1 MKDKWLFLDD
11 SGQLSNSG
19 THSHFLYGGIFIE
32 SERVYNLFMN
42 VVKQQC
48 KFFGIKGEIKG
59 SDIKIKHRK
68 KLLQAF

>member
-32 SERVYNLFMN
+32 SERAYNLFMN
-42 VVKQQC
+42 VVK
-48 KFFGIKGEIKG
+48 
-59 SDIKIKHRK
+59 
-68 KLLQAF
+68 